1 MNHNDEG
8 FKVKNFNR
16 FWKYGAG
23 LALVALSGAAFA
35 TPAGDY
41 DAIVAAVDWADVITG
56 IGAIAALIAAVLIV
70 RKGSRMLLSFL
81 K

>member
-1 MNHNDEG
+1 MK
-8 FKVKNFNR
+8 FRNR
-16 FWKYGAG
+16 LMKYV
-23 LALVALSGAAFA
+23 LPVVAFAAPAAFA

>member
-1 MNHNDEG
+1 M
-8 FKVKNFNR
+8 KNFLNR
-16 FWKYGAG
+16 GKLLIA
-23 LALVALSGAAFA
+23 VALASLVGGVAQA